1 MGELAIRQMNADL
14 DVDLQSAV
22 AVEKVQEKSEL
33 PLTEEGWVA
42 LAERSN
48 DGLRATLHTLGAI
61 VTAETQSRVHIDHR
75 NGVTLDR
82 EGPLSEIAP
91 IYKHPMAYVS
101 EQEARTAFPTP
112 NQLAA

>member
-1 MGELAIRQMNADL
+1 MGELAIRQMDTDL

-22 AVEKVQEKSEL
+22 AVEKAQLDSK
-33 PLTEEGWVA
+33 PPIAEEGWVA
-42 LAERSN
+42 LAERSS
-48 DGLRATLHTLGAI
+48 DGLRATLHTLGAM

-101 EQEARTAFPTP
+101 EQDARTAFPPP